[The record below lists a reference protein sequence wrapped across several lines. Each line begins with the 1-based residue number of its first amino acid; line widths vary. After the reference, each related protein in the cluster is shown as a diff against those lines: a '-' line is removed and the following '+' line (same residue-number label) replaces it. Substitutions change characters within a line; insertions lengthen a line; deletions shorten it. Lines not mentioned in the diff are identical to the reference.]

1 MPNRG
6 KTCEL
11 GASGP
16 ISICRG
22 IWMDALILSQT
33 RHMSSQKTSNN
44 NFLTIL
50 MEFKFPS
57 GYVGP
62 LSSRIANGKLRGL
75 KTRDFHILLQQ
86 VLPLCLKNVGNSKV
100 VGAIMR
106 VSRLFRNICSKVV
119 DSNQKFLMLEDVAET
134 ICSLEKELPP
144 STFVIMLHLPL
155 HLVEELYIC
164 GPVHTRWM

>member
-1 MPNRG
+1 MYRNCLQGTPWTQCTAKRTCVKIYLKPCLARPMMPNRG
-6 KTCEL
+6 KTCKL
-11 GASGP
+11 GASGH

-75 KTRDFHILLQQ
+75 KTHDFHILLQQ
-86 VLPLCLKNVGNSKV
+86 VLPLCLRNVGNPKV

-106 VSRLFRNICSKVV
+106 VSRFKSEIPNARRC
-119 DSNQKFLMLEDVAET
+119 
-134 ICSLEKELPP
+134 C
-144 STFVIMLHLPL
+144 
-155 HLVEELYIC
+155 
-164 GPVHTRWM
+164 